1 MPITRPRLTDPAG
14 LVARV
19 LVARVLVALVL
30 VALSGVGL
38 TACSTDD
45 APPPAP
51 AATRTAAPRDV
62 AREVTRALDR
72 RAAAVRRHD
81 AAAFEAGLARRAVL
95 ARQQRTYFANLAQ
108 LPLARFRYEVD
119 PASLVRD
126 GTGYWVGVRLLMQ
139 IDGYDALPVAAV
151 DRFRFVPARRGPDRM
166 LLAAVT
172 DADWER
178 DNHVPQQPWDRGPI
192 EVRTGAGVLG
202 IFDPQSVTDAPDLL
216 ASVQSGISAVAA
228 EVPYDWS
235 RSVVVYALADP
246 AYLDTLQGLPGDPT
260 RLDGVAFP
268 VPAAQSGRLA
278 ATRFLLSP
286 SMLGRPGAAR
296 DRLVRHELTHVAV
309 GEHDDRAPVWLAEG
323 IAEWVSVR
331 PVAPQDRLISGE
343 AVAAARRGLT
353 GLPAD
358 DTFNDTSSRANYA
371 VSWWACE
378 RLAQGGGAEVL
389 FDLLDAYDS
398 REVEGRAARDRVLLE
413 RTGLDEAT
421 LARAAGRLILAT
433 YTPDAAAGR

>member
-1 MPITRPRLTDPAG
+1 MPTTRPRLTGPAG
-14 LVARV
+14 LPA
-19 LVARVLVALVL
+19 LLVALLL
-30 VALSGVGL
+30 VALSGASL
-38 TACSTDD
+38 SACSTDD
-45 APPPAP
+45 EPPPASAP
-51 AATRTAAPRDV
+51 TRSPAPRDV
-62 AREVTRALDR
+62 AREVTRALDH

-81 AAAFEAGLARRAVL
+81 AAAFEAGLAPRPVL

-108 LPLARFRYEVD
+108 LPLARFRYEAD

-126 GTGYWVGVRLLMQ
+126 GDGYWVGVRLLMQ
-139 IDGYDALPVAAV
+139 IDGYDALPVAAA
-151 DRFRFVPARRGPDRM
+151 DRFRFVPARHGPDRM
-166 LLAAVT
+166 LLASVT
-172 DADWER
+172 HVTWER
-178 DNHVPQQPWDRGPI
+178 EHHVQQQPWDLGPI

-202 IFDPQSVTDAPDLL
+202 IFDPQSVADAPALL
-216 ASVQSGISAVAA
+216 ASVQSGMSTVAA
-228 EVPYDWS
+228 EVPYEWS

-268 VPAAQSGRLA
+268 VPAAQSGRPA

-309 GEHDDRAPVWLAEG
+309 GEHDDGAPVWLAEG

-331 PVAPQDRLISGE
+331 PVAPQDRVISGE

-353 GLPAD
+353 GLPSD
-358 DTFNDTSSRANYA
+358 GTFNDTSSRANYA

-378 RLAQGGGAEVL
+378 RLARGGGSEVL
-389 FDLLDAYDS
+389 FDLLDAYERRD
-398 REVEGRAARDRVLLE
+398 VTGRAARDRVLRA
-413 RTGLDEAT
+413 RTGMDEAA

-433 YTPDAAAGR
+433 YAPAVAAGG